1 MDKILVV
8 DDEPNVIHLAR
19 TILEKEGYWIASA
32 SDGDEALR
40 LLERES
46 IDLVL
51 LDLLMPGKSGLEVCK
66 IIKEQ
71 PKTRNIPVVMFNALG
86 REVDGKLASW
96 AGADAHITKP
106 FDKLQLVEGIR
117 SWLKEA
123 RASAFSRRLGITHDR
138 LRGRKVLL
146 EVDPRSDYEKAI
158 KDFVIESASHK
169 IPVLVVTRPGSA
181 VRQCLRNNGNARL
194 LNLEPGITFTR
205 ILSESPNGDLSI
217 VFDSLSDLSFIM
229 EQAGGPA
236 QFVRFIE
243 NGLEALSDRRVTALF
258 LLNAAALDA
267 RTVARIRGL
276 FNNQFTYGAE
286 GMTIVR
292 QASIS

>member
-19 TILEKEGYWIASA
+19 TMLEKEGYWIASA

-106 FDKLQLVEGIR
+106 FEKPT
-117 SWLKEA
+117 
-123 RASAFSRRLGITHDR
+123 RR
-138 LRGRKVLL
+138 
-146 EVDPRSDYEKAI
+146 
-158 KDFVIESASHK
+158 
-169 IPVLVVTRPGSA
+169 
-181 VRQCLRNNGNARL
+181 GNQEL
-194 LNLEPGITFTR
+194 
-205 ILSESPNGDLSI
+205 
-217 VFDSLSDLSFIM
+217 
-229 EQAGGPA
+229 
-236 QFVRFIE
+236 
-243 NGLEALSDRRVTALF
+243 
-258 LLNAAALDA
+258 
-267 RTVARIRGL
+267 
-276 FNNQFTYGAE
+276 AE
-286 GMTIVR
+286 GG
-292 QASIS
+292 